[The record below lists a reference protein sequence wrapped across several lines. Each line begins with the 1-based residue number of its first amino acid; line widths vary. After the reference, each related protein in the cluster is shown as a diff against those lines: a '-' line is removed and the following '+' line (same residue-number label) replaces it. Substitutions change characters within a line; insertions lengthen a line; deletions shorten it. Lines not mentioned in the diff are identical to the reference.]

1 MEFTVFRDQENTNN
15 VLRNKENNVP
25 SRDQQPSKRR
35 SVLGVLNAKQPFAKK
50 PQPKSKPQGT
60 NKFGFPIKSSVPFTI
75 HEDPEVNKK
84 AAASETVSRNNVENQ
99 KPLLLKNETNI
110 NEAKVTQPKIELLKE
125 KRKPLSDVSQIVL
138 PSVKNEVKTDEKDT
152 KDIDKSVDSS
162 NVYSPMS
169 IDNDKS
175 IQSTCHSLT
184 ANRLSCDIDTYTCE
198 LYFYLRDVEKLH
210 RPKPGYMRRQP
221 DVTYSMRAIL
231 VDWLVEVAQEYKLQN
246 ETLYLAVSFIDRFL
260 SLMSVVRAKLQLLG
274 TAAMFV
280 ASKYEEIY
288 PPDVSEFVYITDDTY
303 TKKQVLKMEQ
313 LILKVL
319 GFDVSNP
326 TTIIFLTHICVH
338 CNVPLKVMYLAMYL
352 GEMSLLEADPYLSYT
367 PSIIG
372 CGAVALARL
381 ILDYEVIWPEDM
393 AELTNYSLNDLI
405 PVLRHLNHTYKNAPH
420 SQQSAIR
427 SKYKSARYH
436 SVSEIECNDLVVPEE
451 TAQKEM
457 AERLKLVDVKDK
469 S

>member
-1 MEFTVFRDQENTNN
+1 MEFTVFRDQENANN

-25 SRDQQPSKRR
+25 PRDQQPSKRR
-35 SVLGVLNAKQPFAKK
+35 SVLGVLNAKQPLTKK
-50 PQPKSKPQGT
+50 TQPKPKPQGT

-75 HEDPEVNKK
+75 HEDPQLNKK
-84 AAASETVSRNNVENQ
+84 AAASENLSRNNVENQ

-110 NEAKVTQPKIELLKE
+110 SEAKATLPKIELLKE
-125 KRKPLSDVSQIVL
+125 RRKPLSDVSQIVA
-138 PSVKNEVKTDEKDT
+138 PSVKSEVKTDDT
-152 KDIDKSVDSS
+152 DIKDIDESANSS

-175 IQSTCHSLT
+175 IQSTCHSMT
-184 ANRLSCDIDTYTCE
+184 AHRLSCDVDTYTVE
-198 LYFYLRDVEKLH
+198 LYSYLRDVEKLH

-326 TTIIFLTHICVH
+326 TTVIFLTHICVH

-381 ILDYEVIWPEDM
+381 ILDYEVIWPENM

-405 PVLRHLNHTYKNAPH
+405 PILKHLNHTYKTAPH

-436 SVSEIECNDLVVPEE
+436 SVSEIEYNDLIVPEE

-457 AERLKLVDVKDK
+457 AERLKLVDVQDK